1 MEAKRRS
8 LAKAISWRLVAVLV
22 LGLVSY
28 LFTGNWYETAFI
40 TLVYNAVQ
48 VGVYYVHERMWDL
61 LSWGRRRDVSHL
73 PPVTDLPPEAVA
85 QIREKLRLLGYLD

>member
-48 VGVYYVHERMWDL
+48 
-61 LSWGRRRDVSHL
+61 
-73 PPVTDLPPEAVA
+73 EAV
-85 QIREKLRLLGYLD
+85 L

>member
-1 MEAKRRS
+1 VETKRRS
-8 LAKAISWRLVAVLV
+8 LAKAISWRLVAVFV

-48 VGVYYVHERMWDL
+48 VVVYYVHERMWDL

-73 PPVTDLPPEAVA
+73 PPVTDLPPEEVA